1 MDIEAFKNIEIAL
14 PTKPGVYRYYDKD
27 NNILYVG
34 KAKHLKKRVAS
45 YFQKTDHS
53 ARIRLMVKKIHTI
66 EFTIVNNESDA
77 FLLENTLIKK
87 FQPRYNVNL
96 KDGKTY
102 PYIVVKN
109 ERFPR
114 IFFTRK
120 KLNDG
125 SQYLGPFT
133 SVGKV
138 KSVFEFIKSVFPI
151 RTCNYQLSENNIQ
164 QNKFKICLEYHLGN
178 CKGPCEGL
186 MTEAEYM
193 ENVQNIVHILKGNL
207 SFVKNAF
214 KQQIQ
219 ALAAQLK
226 FEEAELV
233 RQRLENIENFQGRS
247 SVVNTNID
255 NIDVFAIAD
264 AEGFCVIGYLKV
276 MQGMITQ
283 GTTLVLTKKLDETPE
298 ELLQI
303 SITELRLQFESNAR
317 EIIVPLKTE
326 ISDDTIIQTIPL
338 AGDKKKLLD
347 LAYKNALYVREE
359 KSAGKEKRDQKN
371 KNTRILESI
380 KADFKLHQLPY
391 HIECFDNSNIQGTNA
406 VASMVCFKN
415 ARPSKKDY
423 RHFNIKTVVGPDDF
437 ASMHEIVFRRYK
449 RLLDEAETLPQLI
462 VIDGGKGQL
471 SAAVEALKELDLYG
485 KIAIC
490 SIAKRLEEIYFPED
504 SVPLYIN
511 KKSESLKVIQQL
523 RDEAHR
529 FAITFHRLK
538 RSNSALGSE
547 LNSIKGIG
555 DNTVQELMKAFKS
568 VKNIK
573 AATYEQLVTVVGQS
587 KATILVAYFNNGE
600 NSQETEQT

>member
-1 MDIEAFKNIEIAL
+1 MDIEAFNNIEISL

-27 NNILYVG
+27 NHILYVG

-53 ARIRLMVKKIHTI
+53 ARIKLMVKKIHRI

-77 FLLENTLIKK
+77 FLLENTLIKQ

-120 KLNDG
+120 KINDG
-125 SQYLGPFT
+125 AQYLGPFT

-164 QNKFKICLEYHLGN
+164 QNKFKVCLEYHLGN

-186 MTEAEYM
+186 MSEAEYM
-193 ENVQNIVHILKGNL
+193 ENVQTIVHILKGNL
-207 SFVKNAF
+207 SFVKNVF

-219 ALAAQLK
+219 TFASELK

-255 NIDVFAIAD
+255 NVDVFSIAD
-264 AEGFCVIGYLKV
+264 AEGFCVIGYIKV

-303 SITELRLQFESNAR
+303 AITELRLQFDTYAK

-326 ISDDTIIQTIPL
+326 LSDNTIVQTIPL

-371 KNTRILESI
+371 KNTRILEAI
-380 KADFKLHQLPY
+380 KVDFKLQQLPY
-391 HIECFDNSNIQGTNA
+391 HIECFDNSNIQGTNP

-415 ARPSKKDY
+415 AKPSKKDY
-423 RHFNIKTVVGPDDF
+423 RHYNIKTVVGPDDF

-449 RLLDEAETLPQLI
+449 RLLEEAEPLPQLI

-471 SAAVEALKELDLYG
+471 GAAVEALKELDLYG

-529 FAITFHRLK
+529 FAITFHRQK
-538 RSNSALGSE
+538 RSNAALGSE

-555 DNTVQELMKAFKS
+555 DNTVQELMRIFKS

-573 AATYEQLVTVVGQS
+573 AATFEQLVEVVGQS
-587 KATILVAYFNNGE
+587 KATILTSYFTSTNNTK
-600 NSQETEQT
+600 ETEPS

>member
-303 SITELRLQFESNAR
+303 SITELRLQFETNAR

-415 ARPSKKDY
+415 GRPSKKDY

-538 RSNSALGSE
+538 RSNAALGSE

>member
-214 KQQIQ
+214 KQEIQ

-303 SITELRLQFESNAR
+303 SITELRLQFETNAR

-538 RSNSALGSE
+538 RSNAALGSE

>member
-303 SITELRLQFESNAR
+303 SITELRLQFETNAR

-538 RSNSALGSE
+538 RSNAALGSE

>member
-1 MDIEAFKNIEIAL
+1 MDIEAFNNIEITL
-14 PTKPGVYRYYDKD
+14 PNKPGVYRYYDKD
-27 NNILYVG
+27 QTLLYVG
-34 KAKHLKKRVAS
+34 KAKNLKKRVSS

-53 ARIRLMVKKIHTI
+53 ARIKLMVKKIDSI
-66 EFTIVNNESDA
+66 EFTIVNSESDA

-87 FQPRYNVNL
+87 HQPKYNVNL

-120 KLNDG
+120 KINDG

-138 KSVFEFIKSVFPI
+138 KMVFEFIKSVFPI
-151 RTCNYQLSENNIQ
+151 RTCNYLLSENNIKQ
-164 QNKFKICLEYHLGN
+164 HKFKICLEYHLGN

-193 ENVQNIVHILKGNL
+193 DNVQNIVYILKGNL

-214 KQQIQ
+214 KQKIQ
-219 ALAAQLK
+219 EYAEQLK
-226 FEEAELV
+226 FEAAEEMRLK
-233 RQRLENIENFQGRS
+233 LENIENYQGRS
-247 SVVNTNID
+247 TVVNTNID
-255 NIDVFAIAD
+255 NVDVFAFSDAD
-264 AEGFCVIGYLKV
+264 GFCVIGYLKI

-283 GTTLVLTKKLDETPE
+283 ATTLVLTKKLDETPE

-303 SITELRLQFESNAR
+303 AITELRIQFDTDAQ
-317 EIIVPLKTE
+317 EIIVPFKTE
-326 ISDDTIIQTIPL
+326 WPDSQIIQTVPL
-338 AGDKKKLLD
+338 AGDKKKLLE

-359 KSAGKEKRDQKN
+359 KMAGKDKREARN
-371 KNTRILESI
+371 NNTRILETI
-380 KADFKLHQLPY
+380 KADFKLQQLPY
-391 HIECFDNSNIQGTNA
+391 HIECFDNSNIQGTNP

-415 ARPSKKDY
+415 AKPSKKDY

-437 ASMHEIVFRRYK
+437 ASMYEIVSRRYK
-449 RLLDEAETLPQLI
+449 RLLEEAAPLPQLI

-471 SAAVEALKELDLYG
+471 GAAVQALKDIDLYG
-485 KIAIC
+485 KITIC
-490 SIAKRLEEIYFPED
+490 SIAKKLEEIYFPED
-504 SVPLYIN
+504 PFPLYIN

-529 FAITFHRLK
+529 FAITFHRQK
-538 RSNSALGSE
+538 RSKAALGSE
-547 LNSIKGIG
+547 LHSIKGIG
-555 DNTVQELMKAFKS
+555 DNTVKELMRAFKS
-568 VKNIK
+568 VKNVK
-573 AATYEQLVTVVGQS
+573 AASFEELEKVVGS
-587 KATILVAYFNNGE
+587 AKAGVLVAYF
-600 NSQETEQT
+600 TT

>member
-1 MDIEAFKNIEIAL
+1 MDIEAFNNIEITL
-14 PTKPGVYRYYDKD
+14 PNKPGVYRYYDKD
-27 NNILYVG
+27 QTLLYVG
-34 KAKHLKKRVAS
+34 KAKNLKKRVSS

-53 ARIRLMVKKIHTI
+53 ARIKLMVKKIDSI
-66 EFTIVNNESDA
+66 EFTIVNSESDA

-87 FQPRYNVNL
+87 HQPKYNVNL

-120 KLNDG
+120 KFNDG

-138 KSVFEFIKSVFPI
+138 KMVFEFIKSVFPI
-151 RTCNYQLSENNIQ
+151 RTCNYLLSENNIKQ
-164 QNKFKICLEYHLGN
+164 HKFKICLEYHLGN

-193 ENVQNIVHILKGNL
+193 DNVQNIVYILKGNL

-214 KQQIQ
+214 KQKIQ
-219 ALAAQLK
+219 EYAEQLK
-226 FEEAELV
+226 FEAAEEMRLK
-233 RQRLENIENFQGRS
+233 LENIENYQGRS
-247 SVVNTNID
+247 TVVNTNID
-255 NIDVFAIAD
+255 NVDVFAFSDAD
-264 AEGFCVIGYLKV
+264 GFCVIGYLKI

-283 GTTLVLTKKLDETPE
+283 ATTLVLTKKLDETPE

-303 SITELRLQFESNAR
+303 AITELRIQFDTDAQ
-317 EIIVPLKTE
+317 EIIVPFKTE
-326 ISDDTIIQTIPL
+326 WPESQIIQTVPL
-338 AGDKKKLLD
+338 AGDKKKLLE

-359 KSAGKEKRDQKN
+359 KMAGKDKREARN
-371 KNTRILESI
+371 NNTRILETI
-380 KADFKLHQLPY
+380 KADFKLQQLPY
-391 HIECFDNSNIQGTNA
+391 HIECFDNSNIQGTNP

-415 ARPSKKDY
+415 AKPSKKDY

-437 ASMHEIVFRRYK
+437 ASMYEIVTRRYK
-449 RLLDEAETLPQLI
+449 RLLEEAAPLPQLI

-471 SAAVEALKELDLYG
+471 GAAVQALKDIDLYG
-485 KIAIC
+485 KITIC
-490 SIAKRLEEIYFPED
+490 SIAKKLEEIYFPED
-504 SVPLYIN
+504 PFPLYIN

-529 FAITFHRLK
+529 FAITFHRQK
-538 RSNSALGSE
+538 RSKAALGSE
-547 LNSIKGIG
+547 LHSIKGIG
-555 DNTVQELMKAFKS
+555 DNTVKELMRAFKS
-568 VKNIK
+568 VKNVK
-573 AATYEQLVTVVGQS
+573 AASFEELEKVVGSS
-587 KATILVAYFNNGE
+587 KAGVLVAYF
-600 NSQETEQT
+600 TA